1 MPGEK
6 LTYKKVSY
14 YGAGRLSI
22 KGKTSL
28 PALGFD
34 GDKTII
40 NAMDAHKIF
49 RGENTNDAPQWFVE
63 PIQQTRKIDGKKGT

>member
-40 NAMDAHKIF
+40 NSTL
-49 RGENTNDAPQWFVE
+49 R
-63 PIQQTRKIDGKKGT
+63 